1 MTNLS
6 SLQTRASA
14 RRRVLDSL
22 AGEARAVL
30 SRGKELEAEVSAL
43 ETEVATLD
51 RVAVLLNSLGEEK
64 QNETHSTIE
73 TLVTEGLQTIFDD
86 SLSFHIIDATKAKT
100 AGVDFIVRTRLE
112 TGDDVDTP
120 VMDARGGGLAATIG
134 FLLRT
139 VVLLLSATEKRESL
153 LVLDETFAH
162 VSEDYLESVG
172 EFLRQIVD
180 RSGIQIILVTH
191 QPEFEAHA
199 DVTYRFAAVDGRTQV
214 SRVG

>member
-6 SLQTRASA
+6 DLQTRTSA

-22 AGEARAVL
+22 AGEARSVL
-30 SRGKELEAEVSAL
+30 SHGKALAAEVSTL
-43 ETEVATLD
+43 ETEVETLD

-100 AGVDFIVRTRLE
+100 SGIDFIVRTRLE
-112 TGDDVDTP
+112 SGDDVDTP

-134 FLLRT
+134 FLLRV
-139 VVLLLSATEKRESL
+139 VVLLLSADEKRENL

-162 VSEDYLESVG
+162 VSEDYLEAVG
-172 EFLRQIVD
+172 QFLVQIVE
-180 RSGIQIILVTH
+180 RSGIQIVLVTH
-191 QPEFEAHA
+191 QPEFEAFA
-199 DVTYRFAAVDGRTQV
+199 GVTYRFAAVNGRTV
-214 SRVG
+214 VTRV